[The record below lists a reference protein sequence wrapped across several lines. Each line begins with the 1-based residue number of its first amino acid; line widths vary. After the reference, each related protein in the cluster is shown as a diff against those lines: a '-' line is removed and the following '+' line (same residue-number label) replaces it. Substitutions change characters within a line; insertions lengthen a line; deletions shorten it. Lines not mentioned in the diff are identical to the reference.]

1 MADRRALVIDSPGS
15 IGLRHVDELVP
26 GPGEVVARPAYVGVC
41 GTDLELLAGVVDP
54 AYVRY
59 PLVPGH
65 EWSGVIEAVGPGVT
79 GLEPG
84 QPVIA
89 EGIIPDRVCAQC
101 VQGHTNLCEVYD
113 ELGFTRAGAAADQ
126 VLVPAQVVHV
136 LGAEV
141 SLLEAA
147 LAEPAAVAWRAIG
160 RGRPR
165 PGERVAVVGDGT
177 LALIAAHLLTLYSP
191 AELVVCGQRPAQANL
206 ATELGATAFELDLAD
221 DPHPR
226 ISPATPS
233 FPATPS
239 SPATS
244 FSSATPFSSATS
256 SSPTTPFSS
265 AISSSPATSSSPAIP
280 SSWATPSSPGRF
292 DLVVEAAGTAGA
304 VERAFGLARRGGRV
318 VLIGLAGNDVKA
330 AFPIDDVVNNDLLIS
345 ASFGY
350 TSAAWAEVTALLR
363 AGQISLTP
371 LITHRFPLDEYERA
385 YQVLRE
391 SFGPRGK
398 VMLDVSPR

>member
-1 MADRRALVIDSPGS
+1 MADRRALVIDSPGA
-15 IGLRHVDELVP
+15 IGLRGVDELVP
-26 GPGEVVARPAYVGVC
+26 GPGEVVARPVHVGVC
-41 GTDLELLAGVVDP
+41 GTDLELLAGIVDP

-84 QPVIA
+84 QPIIA
-89 EGIIPDRVCAQC
+89 QGIIPDRVCAQC
-101 VQGHTNLCEVYD
+101 VAGRTNLCEVYD

-126 VLVPAQVVHV
+126 ILVPAQVVHV
-136 LGAEV
+136 LGDEV

-160 RGRPR
+160 RGSPR

-191 AELVVCGQRPAQANL
+191 AELVVYGQRPAQASL
-206 ATELGATAFELDLAD
+206 AAELGATRFELEPAD
-221 DPHPR
+221 
-226 ISPATPS
+226 AT
-233 FPATPS
+233 
-239 SPATS
+239 
-244 FSSATPFSSATS
+244 
-256 SSPTTPFSS
+256 
-265 AISSSPATSSSPAIP
+265 
-280 SSWATPSSPGRF
+280 F

-318 VLIGLAGNDVKA
+318 VLIGLAGNDVQA
-330 AFPIDDVVNNDLLIS
+330 AFPIDDVINNDLQIS

-363 AGQISLTP
+363 AGQVRLAP
-371 LITHRFPLDEYERA
+371 LITHRFPLDEYEHA
-385 YQVLRE
+385 YQILRE

-398 VMLDVSPR
+398 VILDVSEP

>member
-15 IGLRHVDELVP
+15 IGLRDVDELMP
-26 GPGEVVARPAYVGVC
+26 GPGEVVARPVHVGVC
-41 GTDLELLAGVVDP
+41 GTDLELLAGIVDP

-101 VQGHTNLCEVYD
+101 AAGRTNLCDVYD
-113 ELGFTRAGAAADQ
+113 ELGFTRAGAAAAQ
-126 VLVPAQVVHV
+126 ILVPAQVVHV
-136 LGAEV
+136 LGDEV

-160 RGRPR
+160 RGGPR

-177 LALIAAHLLTLYSP
+177 LALVAAHLLTLYSP
-191 AELVVCGQRPAQANL
+191 AELVVSGLRPAQAAL
-206 ATELGATAFELDLAD
+206 ATGLGATRFDSGLV
-221 DPHPR
+221 
-226 ISPATPS
+226 SPSGVGAPAAAAASPS
-233 FPATPS
+233 EALT
-239 SPATS
+239 A
-244 FSSATPFSSATS
+244 A
-256 SSPTTPFSS
+256 
-265 AISSSPATSSSPAIP
+265 
-280 SSWATPSSPGRF
+280 GF
-292 DLVVEAAGTAGA
+292 DLVVEAAGTAAA

-318 VLIGLAGNDVKA
+318 VLIGLAGHGVKA
-330 AFPIDDVVNNDLLIS
+330 GFPIDDVINNDLRIS

-363 AGQISLTP
+363 AGQVRLAP
-371 LITHRFPLDEYERA
+371 LVTHRFPLDEYEHA

-398 VMLDVSPR
+398 VILDVSEP